1 MSKKLKKTIP
11 VTQEELHNYLAV
23 SIAFLEYSANL
34 SKRYALNGV
43 VPGALTLDYASAK
56 HNASSARQAVQ
67 YVDAIK
73 RAAA

>member
-11 VTQEELHNYLAV
+11 VTQEELNNYFAV
-23 SIAFLEYSANL
+23 SIAFLKYSANL

-67 YVDAIK
+67 LVAAIK